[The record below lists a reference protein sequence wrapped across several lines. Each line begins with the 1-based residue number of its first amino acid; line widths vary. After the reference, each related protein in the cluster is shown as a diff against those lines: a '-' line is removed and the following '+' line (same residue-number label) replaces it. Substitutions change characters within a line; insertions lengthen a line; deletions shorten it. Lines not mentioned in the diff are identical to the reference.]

1 MSAHEKPKHKK
12 GFQGRVRKLKD
23 QMDSLILRAKVG
35 LWVIKD
41 GANTVVSLKE
51 KEKYVSPQY
60 DLTSICSLV
69 AVNITTW
76 YVFHQ
81 IPKNSELETHRQNI
95 FRDYHLYFNIR
106 EQHEFM

>member
-1 MSAHEKPKHKK
+1 MSN
-12 GFQGRVRKLKD
+12 Q
-23 QMDSLILRAKVG
+23 S
-35 LWVIKD
+35 W
-41 GANTVVSLKE
+41 ANTVVSLKE

-81 IPKNSELETHRQNI
+81 IPKNLSWRHIGKIFLEI
-95 FRDYHLYFNIR
+95 IICIVNIR